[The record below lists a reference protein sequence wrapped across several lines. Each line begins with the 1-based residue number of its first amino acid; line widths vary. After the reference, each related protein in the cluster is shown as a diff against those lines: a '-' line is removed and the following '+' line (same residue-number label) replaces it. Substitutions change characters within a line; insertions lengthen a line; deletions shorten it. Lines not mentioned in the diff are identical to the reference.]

1 MKISVIIVNYNV
13 KHFLEQCLLSVSN
26 AMEDI
31 SGEIIVVD
39 NNSNDNSKA
48 YFQNRFKN
56 VNFIWLGENLG
67 FGKANNLAVDIAR
80 GEYVLFLNPDT
91 LVPEECFS
99 KCLQFIEADQS
110 IGALGIKMIDGS
122 GTFLPESKRANPSPV
137 TSLFKLSGLSS
148 LFPRSKVFA
157 KYHLGYLDQNKNHEV
172 DILAGAF
179 MLIRKNILDK
189 IGAFDEIFFMYGED
203 IDLSYRIKKEGYK
216 NYYFADSSII
226 HFKGESTKKGSL
238 NYVKMFYNAMS
249 LFVSKHYKNN
259 LLSSLFKIILQIG
272 IWTKATISAI
282 SFFIKKIGVKII
294 DFVITF
300 VTLFIIK
307 IIWQQ
312 YIQPDAVFVNTDYLF
327 FIGITSLTFLT
338 TANFSGLYDY
348 TDKPNKIFNSLF
360 IGILVSLSIYAV
372 ISNNYRFS
380 RGILL
385 SGLVISAIFIYL
397 YRSVLNNSRNN
408 NQSDNDSLKNIVVV
422 SENKSSFNHI
432 KKLFNKSENKNNIIN
447 TNFLNLASTLEDIP
461 SKDIIFDIDA
471 KHITMTS
478 VLEYIEKHPLK
489 HYYNFHYLY
498 SQSIIGSSSKNESG
512 TTVDKN
518 KFYKISSVVGK
529 RTKRNLDTV
538 TAALLLI
545 MSPVLLFFMEKPF
558 HFFANIFQV
567 MFAKKTWVGYMS
579 TSNDQL
585 PALKPSVIKNNSM
598 PYYVIPKALPE
609 NILKHDEQYAK
620 KYTWQTDFKIIKKG
634 FKYLGS

>member
-1 MKISVIIVNYNV
+1 M

-26 AMEDI
+26 AMENI

-39 NNSNDNSKA
+39 NNSNDDSQH

-56 VNFIWLGENLG
+56 VNFIWLNENLG
-67 FGKANNLAVDIAR
+67 FGKANNLAVDIAQ
-80 GEYVLFLNPDT
+80 GEYILFLNPDT
-91 LVPEECFS
+91 LVPEDCFS
-99 KCLQFIEADQS
+99 KCLHFIESDDS
-110 IGALGIKMIDGS
+110 IGALGIKMVDGS
-122 GTFLPESKRANPSPV
+122 GTFLPESKRANPSPI

-148 LFPRSKVFA
+148 LFPKSKIFA
-157 KYHLGYLDQNKNHEV
+157 KYHLGYLDENKNHEV

-179 MLIRKNILDK
+179 MLIRKKILDK

-249 LFVSKHYKNN
+249 LFVSKHYKKN
-259 LLSSLFKIILQIG
+259 LLSNLFKSILQIG

-282 SFFIKKIGVKII
+282 SFFIKKIGFKII
-294 DFVITF
+294 DFIITF
-300 VTLFIIK
+300 ITLFIFK
-307 IIWQQ
+307 LIWQH
-312 YIQPDAVFVNTDYLF
+312 YIQPDAVFITADYIF
-327 FIGITSLTFLT
+327 FIGATSLTFLT

-348 TDKPNKIFNSLF
+348 TDRPNKIFNALF
-360 IGILVSLSIYAV
+360 ISILVSLSIYAV

-385 SGLVISAIFIYL
+385 SGLISSGVIIYF
-397 YRSVLNNSRNN
+397 YRSIIANNKSNN
-408 NQSDNDSLKNIVVV
+408 TDNDALKNIVVV

-432 KKLFNKSENKNNIIN
+432 KKLFNKSEHKSNIIN
-447 TNFLNLASTLEDIP
+447 TSINNLSLTLEDIP
-461 SKDIIFDIDA
+461 SQDIIFDIDG
-471 KHITMTS
+471 KQTSMVS
-478 VLEYIEKHPLK
+478 VLDYIQQHPLK
-489 HYYNFHYLY
+489 HQYNFHYLY

-529 RTKRNLDTV
+529 RTRRNLDAV
-538 TAALLLI
+538 MSILFLLTF
-545 MSPVLLFFMEKPF
+545 PVLLFFVQKPF
-558 HFFANIFQV
+558 HFFVNIFKV
-567 MFAKKTWVGYMS
+567 MFAKKTWVGYMC
-579 TSNDQL
+579 TKNNQL
-585 PALKPSVIKNNSM
+585 PKLKSAVIKNNST
-598 PYYVIPKALPE
+598 PYYVIPKASPE
-609 NILKHDEQYAK
+609 NLIKTDELYAK
-620 KYTWQTDFKIIKKG
+620 KYTWQTDFKIIRKG